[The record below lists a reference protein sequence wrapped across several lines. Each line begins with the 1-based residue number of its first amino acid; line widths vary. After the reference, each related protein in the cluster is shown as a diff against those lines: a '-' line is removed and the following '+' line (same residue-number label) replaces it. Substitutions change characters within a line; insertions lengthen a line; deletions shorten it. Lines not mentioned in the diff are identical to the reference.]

1 MRADPRFGIEAQP
14 SGHRTPDVTVR
25 TVHVALLWHPFPPA
39 MPEWHALAVREPF
52 LAVGLLGM
60 CVTLGLAMSFWKL
73 APAASMALVGGLA
86 GATAGLVGW
95 VFVPENLQQLDL
107 IDGGIQAS
115 YGDGLPAAA
124 RGFSLGIVLVGL
136 VSLRL
141 ARAPTGFPAAL
152 RRASVGVLAGGVG
165 LAWVVRTLL
174 DGECARL
181 GTQSC
186 SETLMVAGSIIL
198 DAVVVGILLLVAASA
213 SAPFALRQRG
223 AAHPARR

>member
-1 MRADPRFGIEAQP
+1 MSRFARYAWHCCGTLP
-14 SGHRTPDVTVR
+14 SCDAGVARSRHAR
-25 TVHVALLWHPFPPA
+25 TVPGGRAPGDVRVPWSRDVLLEAGTRRVHSPI
-39 MPEWHALAVREPF
+39 
-52 LAVGLLGM
+52 
-60 CVTLGLAMSFWKL
+60 
-73 APAASMALVGGLA
+73 GGLA

-124 RGFSLGIVLVGL
+124 RGFTLGIVLVGL

-141 ARAPTGFPAAL
+141 ARAPTGFPASL

-165 LAWVVRTLL
+165 FAWVVRTLL
-174 DGECARL
+174 DGACARL

-186 SETLMVAGSIIL
+186 SETPMVAGSIIL
-198 DAVVVGILLLVAASA
+198 DAVVVGILLLVSA
-213 SAPFALRQRG
+213 SAAPMRG
-223 AAHPARR
+223 RPPRRPSIPPPTGSSTPRTTLS

>member
-1 MRADPRFGIEAQP
+1 
-14 SGHRTPDVTVR
+14 VTVR
-25 TVHVALLWHPFPPA
+25 AVCVALLWHPFPPA
-39 MPEWHALAVREPF
+39 MPEWHALAMREPF

-60 CVTLGLAMSFWKL
+60 CVSLGRAMSFWRL
-73 APAASMALVGGLA
+73 APAASIALIGGLA

-124 RGFSLGIVLVGL
+124 GVHPRD
-136 VSLRL
+136 R
-141 ARAPTGFPAAL
+141 P
-152 RRASVGVLAGGVG
+152 RRAGVVASRSRTDGLPRVFTPGFRRCPGRGYRVGVG
-165 LAWVVRTLL
+165 RSHPL
-174 DGECARL
+174 DGACAQL

-198 DAVVVGILLLVAASA
+198 DAVVVGILLLV
-213 SAPFALRQRG
+213 SAPPHRCVDVRLGALRSLRQRG

>member
-1 MRADPRFGIEAQP
+1 M
-14 SGHRTPDVTVR
+14 
-25 TVHVALLWHPFPPA
+25 
-39 MPEWHALAVREPF
+39 REPF

-60 CVTLGLAMSFWKL
+60 CVSLGLAMSFWKL

-124 RGFSLGIVLVGL
+124 RGFTLGIVLVGL
-136 VSLRL
+136 ASLRL
-141 ARAPTGFPAAL
+141 ARAPTGFPASL
-152 RRASVGVLAGGVG
+152 RRAAVGVLAGGAG
-165 LAWVVRTLL
+165 LAWVVRNLL

-181 GTQSC
+181 ATQSC

-198 DAVVVGILLLVAASA
+198 DAVVVGILLLVSA
-213 SAPFALRQRG
+213 SRTPE
-223 AAHPARR
+223 P

>member
-1 MRADPRFGIEAQP
+1 M
-14 SGHRTPDVTVR
+14 
-25 TVHVALLWHPFPPA
+25 
-39 MPEWHALAVREPF
+39 REPF

-60 CVTLGLAMSFWKL
+60 CVSLGLAMSFWKL
-73 APAASMALVGGLA
+73 APAASVALVGGL

-124 RGFSLGIVLVGL
+124 RGFTLGIVLVGL

-141 ARAPTGFPAAL
+141 ARAPTGFPASL

-165 LAWVVRTLL
+165 LAWVVRSLL
-174 DGECARL
+174 DDECARL
-181 GTQSC
+181 ATQSC

-198 DAVVVGILLLVAASA
+198 DAVVVGTLLLVSASA
-213 SAPFALRQRG
+213 SPIRERPPRPPSIPPPTGSSTPRTTLS
-223 AAHPARR
+223 

>member
-1 MRADPRFGIEAQP
+1 
-14 SGHRTPDVTVR
+14 VTVR
-25 TVHVALLWHPFPPA
+25 AVRVALLWHPFLPA
-39 MPEWHALAVREPF
+39 MPKWHALAMREPF

-60 CVTLGLAMSFWKL
+60 CVSLGLAMSFSKL
-73 APAASMALVGGLA
+73 APTASMALVGGLA

-124 RGFSLGIVLVGL
+124 RGFTLGIVLVGL

-141 ARAPTGFPAAL
+141 ARPPTGFPASL

-181 GTQSC
+181 GTQLC

-198 DAVVVGILLLVAASA
+198 DAVAVGILLLVSA
-213 SAPFALRQRG
+213 SATPMRGRPPRRPSIPPPTGSTTRRTALS
-223 AAHPARR
+223 

>member
-1 MRADPRFGIEAQP
+1 M
-14 SGHRTPDVTVR
+14 
-25 TVHVALLWHPFPPA
+25 ALLWHRFLPA
-39 MPEWHALAVREPF
+39 MPEWHALAMREPF

-60 CVTLGLAMSFWKL
+60 CVSLGLAMSFWKL

-124 RGFSLGIVLVGL
+124 RGFTLGIVIVGL

-141 ARAPTGFPAAL
+141 ARAPTGFPASL

-165 LAWVVRTLL
+165 LAWVVRNLL

-186 SETLMVAGSIIL
+186 SDTPMVAGSIIL
-198 DAVVVGILLLVAASA
+198 DAVAVGILLLVSA
-213 SAPFALRQRG
+213 SATPMRER
-223 AAHPARR
+223 PPRRPSIPPPTGSSTPRTTLS